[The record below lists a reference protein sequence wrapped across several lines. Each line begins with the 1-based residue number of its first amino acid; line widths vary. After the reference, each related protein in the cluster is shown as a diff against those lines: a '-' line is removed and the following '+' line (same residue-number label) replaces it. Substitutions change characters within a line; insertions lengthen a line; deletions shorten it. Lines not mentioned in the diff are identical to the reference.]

1 MTYILKHFLRSFF
14 ISWELNWIG
23 CAIDLLPFSSFY
35 RHLSGTAVK
44 INLVFGLFIIFSCYC
59 KIKMQTHTHRT
70 FIEFVIV
77 YDKKSFKR
85 VHTSTRCSVCDTS
98 IPPINFESHQEF
110 CCQCVDVKFQ
120 SGLGKRWMRKLG
132 GHILCPTF
140 SRDIRYCY
148 HFLKGFQID

>member
-23 CAIDLLPFSSFY
+23 CAIDLLPFGSFY
-35 RHLSGTAVK
+35 RHLSSTAVK
-44 INLVFGLFIIFSCYC
+44 INLVFGLFIIFLATVELKCRC
-59 KIKMQTHTHRT
+59 THIGRSLNLLYTTRNLSKEY
-70 FIEFVIV
+70 IQVLAAVFVILL
-77 YDKKSFKR
+77 
-85 VHTSTRCSVCDTS
+85 
-98 IPPINFESHQEF
+98 PPINFQSHQEF

-148 HFLKGFQID
+148 HFLKGFRID